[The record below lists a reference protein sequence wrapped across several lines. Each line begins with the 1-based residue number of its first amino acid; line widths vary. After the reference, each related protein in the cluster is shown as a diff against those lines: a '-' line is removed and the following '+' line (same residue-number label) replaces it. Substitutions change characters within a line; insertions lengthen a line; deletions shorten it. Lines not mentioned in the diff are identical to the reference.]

1 MSVEASL
8 GERSC
13 RDDLFSSGL
22 AGCGRVAPSVKSY
35 LNAAAPMT
43 LMNLV
48 MLEYRRGFGFLV
60 FDLKDGLV
68 GGGDVMPGFGM
79 CVSMM

>member
-1 MSVEASL
+1 
-8 GERSC
+8 
-13 RDDLFSSGL
+13 
-22 AGCGRVAPSVKSY
+22 

-48 MLEYRRGFGFLV
+48 MLEYRRGFGLLV